1 MKKYYRL
8 LTYVAVLVICLLV
21 AGAVYHDQAS
31 RARERP
37 QYIKVLEPQTQEVD
51 NAQMER
57 EKWEGRQ

>member
-8 LTYVAVLVICLLV
+8 LTYVVMLAICLLV
-21 AGAVYHDQAS
+21 AGFIHHGKAS
-31 RARERP
+31 RTRERP
-37 QYIKVLEPQTQEVD
+37 QYIKVLETQTQEVD

>member
-1 MKKYYRL
+1 MKKYCRL
-8 LTYVAVLVICLLV
+8 LTYVAMLAICLLV
-21 AGAVYHDQAS
+21 AGFIHHDKAS

-37 QYIKVLEPQTQEVD
+37 QYIKVLETQTQEVD

>member
-8 LTYVAVLVICLLV
+8 LTYVVMLVICLLV
-21 AGAVYHDQAS
+21 AGFIHHDKAS

-37 QYIKVLEPQTQEVD
+37 QYIKIIETHEQDTC

>member
-8 LTYVAVLVICLLV
+8 LTYVAILVICLLV
-21 AGAVYHDQAS
+21 TGAVYHDKAS
-31 RARERP
+31 RVRERP
-37 QYIKVLEPQTQEVD
+37 QYIKVSETQTQEVD

>member
-8 LTYVAVLVICLLV
+8 LTYVVMLAICLLV
-21 AGAVYHDQAS
+21 AGFIHHDKAS
-31 RARERP
+31 RACERS
-37 QYIKVLEPQTQEVD
+37 QYKVHTQEVD

>member
-8 LTYVAVLVICLLV
+8 LTYVAILVICLLV
-21 AGAVYHDQAS
+21 TGAVYHDKAS
-31 RARERP
+31 RVRERP
-37 QYIKVLEPQTQEVD
+37 QYKVHTQEVD

>member
-8 LTYVAVLVICLLV
+8 LTYVAILVICLLV
-21 AGAVYHDQAS
+21 TGAVYHDKAS